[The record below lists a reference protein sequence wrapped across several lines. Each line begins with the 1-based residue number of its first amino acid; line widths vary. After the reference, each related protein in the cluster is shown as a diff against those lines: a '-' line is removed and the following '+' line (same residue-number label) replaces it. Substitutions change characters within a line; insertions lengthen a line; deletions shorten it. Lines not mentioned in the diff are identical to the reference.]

1 MKSYLLIPA
10 ILILCGCGMMKK
22 MADSVYIR
30 QRTPASNDA
39 VGLDS
44 LLIVGNGNSAT
55 QRIIEDVMPL
65 FSERL
70 KERGIKSTSVFVSY
84 SQQRINEA
92 EFDNR
97 NYAYTLWIYEQDRS
111 LQQLGDYHYLVPLA
125 MKLTDNR
132 TSDNVWIATSI
143 FNDLVKKKFYKERYA
158 GTLVLLFRASG
169 FVK

>member
-1 MKSYLLIPA
+1 MKNYFLIPA
-10 ILILCGCGMMKK
+10 IAFLCSCNVMKK
-22 MADSVYIR
+22 MADSIYIQ
-30 QRTPASNDA
+30 QRTPAKQDA
-39 VGLDS
+39 ASMDS

-55 QRIIEDVMPL
+55 QRIMEDVMPL
-65 FSERL
+65 FRERL
-70 KERGIKSTSVFVSY
+70 KQRGINSTTVFISY
-84 SQQRINEA
+84 SQQKINEA
-92 EFDNR
+92 QFDNR

-111 LQQLGDYHYLVPLA
+111 MQQLGEYNYLVPLA

>member
-1 MKSYLLIPA
+1 MNKNFAIVFIALFCSCNAMKR
-10 ILILCGCGMMKK
+10 
-22 MADSVYIR
+22 MADSVYIQ
-30 QRTPASNDA
+30 QRTSASNDA
-39 VGLDS
+39 QLMDS

-55 QRIIEDVMPL
+55 QRIMEDVMP
-65 FSERL
+65 FFIERL
-70 KERGIKSTSVFVSY
+70 KQRGIKSTSVFVSY
-84 SQQRINEA
+84 SNKRINEA

-111 LQQLGDYHYLVPLA
+111 LQKLDDYNYLIPLA

-132 TSDNVWIATSI
+132 TSENVWIATSI
-143 FNDLVKKKFYKERYA
+143 FNDVVKKKFYKERYA